1 MGLDDGAVPAS
12 AAEVTLREIT
22 LANRAQVEAL
32 RVAVGQE
39 AFVDG
44 VGDSLAEAEATPGS
58 RPWCRAIY
66 AAETPV
72 GFVMLADDVPPDDP
86 VIRWRYYLW
95 RMLIDGRYQGR
106 GYGSATLD
114 LVTEYLRGRPGA
126 DVLVTSIVPG
136 EGSPHGFYLNYGF
149 EATGEWLNHEQ
160 VMRLPLAASVGH

>member
-1 MGLDDGAVPAS
+1 
-12 AAEVTLREIT
+12 
-22 LANRAQVEAL
+22 
-32 RVAVGQE
+32 
-39 AFVDG
+39 
-44 VGDSLAEAEATPGS
+44 
-58 RPWCRAIY
+58 
-66 AAETPV
+66 
-72 GFVMLADDVPPDDP
+72 

-149 EATGEWLNHEQ
+149 EATGEWLDHEQ
-160 VMRLPLAASVGH
+160 VMRLPLAASVGQ